1 MRTTVDID
9 DTLLQR
15 LRDEAHRLGLPFRTL
30 LHRVLQSGL
39 EVGREPDEVIY
50 RTPSV
55 PLGQVREGVNL
66 VKALQLSAAL
76 EDDERARKLL
86 YGR

>member
-15 LRDEAHRLGLPFRTL
+15 LRDDAHRLGIPFRTM
-30 LHRVLQSGL
+30 LHRVLHRGL
-39 EVGREPDEVIY
+39 EAAADPGAVVY

-55 PLGQVREGVNL
+55 SLGQVREGVNL
-66 VKALQLSAAL
+66 VKSLQLSASL
-76 EDDERARKLL
+76 EDDERARQLFE
-86 YGR
+86 GQ

>member
-15 LRDEAHRLGLPFRTL
+15 LRDDAHRLGVPFRTL
-30 LHRVLQSGL
+30 LHRVLHRGL
-39 EVGREPDEVIY
+39 EAETTPNETVY

-55 PLGQVREGVNL
+55 QLGQVREGVNL

-86 YGR
+86 NGQ

>member
-15 LRDEAHRLGLPFRTL
+15 LRDEAHRLGIPFRTL

-39 EVGREPDEVIY
+39 EAGREPDKVTY

-55 PLGQVREGVNL
+55 PLGPVREGVNL

-86 YGR
+86 DGR

>member
-15 LRDEAHRLGLPFRTL
+15 LRDDAHREGVPFRTM
-30 LHRVLQSGL
+30 LHRVLQRGL
-39 EVGREPDEVIY
+39 EQPSTAPLSAY

-55 PLGQVREGVNL
+55 SLGRVREGL
-66 VKALQLSAAL
+66 SLTKGLALADAL
-76 EDDERARKLL
+76 EDERMAP
-86 YGR
+86 